1 MKRINSKKIRGVL
14 VVLLAITLSFSPVF
28 QVFATTEAEYQK
40 QKENLQDKQK
50 EASSDKKEAKDKLN
64 GLKNEQSELQDNV
77 DDINKNIDSVQAEIA
92 GIASQI
98 DSASND
104 IDSLNQA
111 LEQAEKDKED
121 AYKSLKTSIAYNYEQ
136 STSKSALTEILSS
149 KSIGD
154 MLNRVSYMADYSRYM
169 NGLMDS
175 YQELQQTIKTKTSEL
190 ETKKTDLSSYQ
201 STLSSKREELSG
213 LLNEANGNLI
223 AKNKEV
229 DVAKMSVQ
237 EFDQLI
243 NSYEQ
248 EEKKLD
254 EQYFDAQ
261 EALAK
266 QIEAQEAEAN
276 KQAQNNQTDNTT
288 QPDNNQGGTTDN
300 SSQTQPTSNTTPPAL
315 KVNYTQEELKILAA
329 IIQAEA
335 DNQGTTGKLAV
346 GSVIMNRVASKYFPN
361 TISGVVFAPKQFSCV
376 DDGHYQAIYDR
387 GPNQSCISAAKAVLE
402 GKRTVPYLFY
412 TTVAVCEKRG
422 YPTTGYQDIGAH
434 RFWGTVNW
442 KY

>member
-28 QVFATTEAEYQK
+28 QVFATTKAEYQK
-40 QKENLQDKQK
+40 QKGNLQDKQK
-50 EASSDKKEAKDKLN
+50 EASSDKKEAKDKLD

-77 DDINKNIDSVQAEIA
+77 DDINKNIDSVQTEIA

-121 AYKSLKTSIAYNYEQ
+121 AYKSLKASIAYNYEH

-169 NGLMDS
+169 DGLMDS

-190 ETKKTDLSSYQ
+190 ETKKTDLSNYQ

-243 NSYEQ
+243 NAYEQ

-266 QIEAQEAEAN
+266 QIEADN
-276 KQAQNNQTDNTT
+276 QAQNNQTDNTT
-288 QPDNNQGGTTDN
+288 
-300 SSQTQPTSNTTPPAL
+300 PPAE

-361 TISGVVFAPKQFSCV
+361 TISGVVFAHKQFSCV

-387 GPNQSCISAAKAVLE
+387 GPNQSCISAAKAVLD

-442 KY
+442 YH